1 MSIKYYYEELKDC
14 PLFVSICIEL
24 QGSMM
29 MKNRR
34 KLDSVFNIG
43 VFENVLKLNK
53 QGLLRKR
60 SLINMLGP
68 HAFLPVRVVDDK
80 KPEEPQDSVFNIGHF
95 LNMQG
100 PCIHVT
106 Q

>member
-1 MSIKYYYEELKDC
+1 MSIKYYNEELKDC

-43 VFENVLKLNK
+43 VFENVQK

-60 SLINMLGP
+60 SLINMLGS
-68 HAFLPVRVVDDK
+68 HAFHPVRVVDDK
-80 KPEEPQDSVFNIGHF
+80 KPEEPQDFVFNIGHL

-100 PCIHVT
+100 PCIHIT